1 MKIKTSIAIISG
13 CLVIFLFLM
22 LPVFLSIQNQKED
35 LVASFKGSTF
45 SLKDVNNNTITE
57 KSFEGPLTA
66 IFFGFTNCPDI
77 CPMTL
82 SNIDLVINNLSE
94 RKRKDFKVFF
104 VSIDPDRD
112 SPSVI
117 KNYLETFQNK
127 MFGITG
133 DPKKVFLVGC
143 PSLDLINKKNLK
155 IDNKFKRKYSSYG
168 VGELKIDFDK
178 PYVVVLQHPVTTEF
192 GKGEQQITETLK
204 AVRKF
209 DIPAIVLWPNAD
221 AGSEDISKGMRKW
234 REIGFDKKMHFYKN
248 LPVDHYVT
256 LLRKTSCLIG
266 NSSSGIREGAFIGT
280 PVINIGSRQD
290 MRERGANVVDVGHEE
305 NEIIDALKKQISHG
319 KYQTQ
324 PIYGDGTAGIKIAE
338 ILSSCNWKIQKRI
351 TY

>member
-133 DPKKVFLVGC
+133 DPKKVFLLSQSWGVLSEKIFNEDGNY
-143 PSLDLINKKNLK
+143 LIN
-155 IDNKFKRKYSSYG
+155 
-168 VGELKIDFDK
+168 
-178 PYVVVLQHPVTTEF
+178 H
-192 GKGEQQITETLK
+192 
-204 AVRKF
+204 
-209 DIPAIVLWPNAD
+209 
-221 AGSEDISKGMRKW
+221 
-234 REIGFDKKMHFYKN
+234 
-248 LPVDHYVT
+248 
-256 LLRKTSCLIG
+256 
-266 NSSSGIREGAFIGT
+266 SSS
-280 PVINIGSRQD
+280 VLL
-290 MRERGANVVDVGHEE
+290 
-305 NEIIDALKKQISHG
+305 LKDGKYVAKISHRDDIKKTIKLIK
-319 KYQTQ
+319 KY
-324 PIYGDGTAGIKIAE
+324 
-338 ILSSCNWKIQKRI
+338 L
-351 TY
+351 

>member
-1 MKIKTSIAIISG
+1 MFLFSLLINNYYLARMKIKTSIAIISG

-22 LPVFLSIQNQKED
+22 LPVFLSIQGQKED
-35 LVASFKGSTF
+35 LVASFKGSAF

-133 DPKKVFLVGC
+133 DPKKVFLLSQSWGVLSEKIFNEDGNY
-143 PSLDLINKKNLK
+143 LIN
-155 IDNKFKRKYSSYG
+155 
-168 VGELKIDFDK
+168 
-178 PYVVVLQHPVTTEF
+178 H
-192 GKGEQQITETLK
+192 
-204 AVRKF
+204 
-209 DIPAIVLWPNAD
+209 
-221 AGSEDISKGMRKW
+221 
-234 REIGFDKKMHFYKN
+234 
-248 LPVDHYVT
+248 
-256 LLRKTSCLIG
+256 
-266 NSSSGIREGAFIGT
+266 SSSVLLLKDGKYLDRINHHAKYKDMFK
-280 PVINIGSRQD
+280 VIN
-290 MRERGANVVDVGHEE
+290 
-305 NEIIDALKKQISHG
+305 
-319 KYQTQ
+319 KY
-324 PIYGDGTAGIKIAE
+324 
-338 ILSSCNWKIQKRI
+338 LR
-351 TY
+351 